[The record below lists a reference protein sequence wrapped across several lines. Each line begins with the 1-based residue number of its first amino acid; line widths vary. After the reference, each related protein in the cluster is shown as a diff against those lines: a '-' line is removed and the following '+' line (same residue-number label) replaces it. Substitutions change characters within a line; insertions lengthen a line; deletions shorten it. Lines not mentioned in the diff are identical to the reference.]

1 MENTTLRSENLK
13 RLLDE
18 VLEIDDSIRFVG
30 MLDDKENTLRSK
42 LKDGKISRLTPSEDE
57 KFSLDLR
64 NMKKIQDSFNEQL
77 GAVTYMYINREKIPL
92 LVYFCD
98 DLVIYVSC
106 EPNVEYQHIMKIVD
120 KLEKTLQEIRI
131 DLNLLN

>member
-1 MENTTLRSENLK
+1 MESTSVRSENLK

-18 VLEIDDSIRFVG
+18 ILEIDGSVRFVG

-42 LKDGKISRLTPSEDE
+42 LKDGITSRLNPNEDE
-57 KFSLDLR
+57 KFALDLR
-64 NMKKIQDSFNEQL
+64 NMKNTQDSFNVKL
-77 GAVTYMYINREKIPL
+77 GAVTYMYIKREKIPV

-106 EPNVEYQHIMKIVD
+106 EPNVEYPQIMKIVE
-120 KLEKTLQEIRI
+120 KLKKTLDEVTV
-131 DLNLLN
+131 DLNQLN

>member
-1 MENTTLRSENLK
+1 MGSTTLRSENLK

-18 VLEIDDSIRFVG
+18 VLEIDDSVRFVG

-42 LKDGKISRLTPSEDE
+42 LKDGKVSRLTPSEDE
-57 KFSLDLR
+57 KFALDLR
-64 NMKKIQDSFNEQL
+64 NMKQIQDSLNEQL

-98 DLVIYVSC
+98 DLIIYVSC
-106 EPNVEYQHIMKIVD
+106 EPNVEYQQIMKIVV
-120 KLEKTLQEIRI
+120 KLEKTLQEVRI
-131 DLNLLN
+131 DLNQLN